1 MPRRRRN
8 APGPATEVEA
18 PMQAKR
24 NARPRRRPVAR
35 HPGIYYRPRA
45 GGKVAPPY
53 EIRYLDSSGTR
64 RWAIVYG
71 SLEEAEAKRA
81 ELLLRRRRGQRIEPT
96 RQSFEQYAREW
107 LERQE
112 VRPRT
117 KEKNN
122 RAREQHLLPPLR
134 RRPPPPSS
142 RDARAPPRPPAR
154 PKRGQGR

>member
-1 MPRRRRN
+1 MPRRRVH

-24 NARPRRRPVAR
+24 NRRPRRVPVAR

-64 RWAIVYG
+64 RWAIVHG

-96 RQSFEQYAREW
+96 RQTFEQYAREW
-107 LERQE
+107 LERQD
-112 VRPRT
+112 V
-117 KEKNN
+117 
-122 RAREQHLLPPLR
+122 RARTHEKYQWALERHLLPRLGR
-134 RRPPPPSS
+134 RRLDQITCEAIASLIAHRRRKGP
-142 RDARAPPRPPAR
+142 
-154 PKRGQGR
+154 Q